1 MDITTGRPNHI
12 EDYLAQLHTQQ
23 WFGWSDSKNKIYAN
37 LILHP
42 KIYDAS
48 SKGLVNNPHSKP
60 SESDCTAGLKALQD
74 AWDLENDSYK
84 SKRRTE
90 YKTIADQ
97 LDQLYH
103 DMTAGK
109 LDATGE
115 WHKAIKAVK
124 DKYTK

>member
-1 MDITTGRPNHI
+1 MRLPDGRPDHI
-12 EDYLAQLHTQQ
+12 EDYLITVRIGQ
-23 WFGWSDSKNKIYAN
+23 WFGWSNPDNKIYAN
-37 LILHP
+37 LIVH
-42 KIYDAS
+42 D
-48 SKGLVNNPHSKP
+48 GGSKP
-60 SESDCTAGLKALQD
+60 SESDCTTGLKTLQD

-84 SKRRTE
+84 SKRRAE
-90 YKTIADQ
+90 YKNISDQ

>member
-48 SKGLVNNPHSKP
+48 SKGLVNTPHSKP